1 MNLRWMAAL
10 AALLLAATAGAE
22 GTPQGKELEEKKERV
37 SYSIGMDIGR
47 NLKQQPFEVDPDLLA
62 QGVRDA
68 FAGGK
73 TLLTPEEA
81 RQTLADLQKELMEK
95 QQEQVRQIMEKNR
108 KEGVLLKDPKFL
120 PAGDLVLGRLEP
132 FEPPEQAVYPVI
144 KDPSRLDIGTSLC
157 KLGYPF
163 SRIEATFNESTQSF
177 EFSPGTAHPTRFPVE
192 GIYTRDLRAGRSRDG
207 KYEIKFLE
215 TSSPGILG
223 QSGGPI
229 FDVKSSL
236 WGVQSRTDMYPL
248 GPATEDGPGKE
259 RREEPAYFSVGVG
272 IHPELL
278 IGFLLDNDIPF
289 TLSDY

>member
-1 MNLRWMAAL
+1 MFASACKRASSFTRPVIIRRRFFDKRVRCSCGAFVILNPEGWIVTAAHL
-10 AALLLAATAGAE
+10 WNSYFLYQEHSAKIAE
-22 GTPQGKELEEKKERV
+22 YDRQVREIRDDLSLNYEEKHDR
-37 SYSIGMDIGR
+37 IGR
-47 NLKQQPFEVDPDLLA
+47 LPTDP
-62 QGVRDA
+62 GWITHISYWW
-68 FAGGK
+68 GK
-73 TLLTPEEA
+73 
-81 RQTLADLQKELMEK
+81 D
-95 QQEQVRQIMEKNR
+95 
-108 KEGVLLKDPKFL
+108 GVLLKSPKFL
-120 PAGDLVLGRLEP
+120 SDGDLVLGRLEP

-157 KLGYPF
+157 RLGYPF

-177 EFSPGTAHPTRFPVE
+177 EFSPGSSHPTRFPVE
-192 GIYTRDLRAGRSRDG
+192 GIYTRDLRAGKSQDG
-207 KYEIKFLE
+207 RYEIKFLE

-229 FDVKSSL
+229 FDEKSSL

-248 GPATEDGPGKE
+248 GPATEDAPGRE

-278 IGFLLDNDIPF
+278 VSFLLDNDIPF